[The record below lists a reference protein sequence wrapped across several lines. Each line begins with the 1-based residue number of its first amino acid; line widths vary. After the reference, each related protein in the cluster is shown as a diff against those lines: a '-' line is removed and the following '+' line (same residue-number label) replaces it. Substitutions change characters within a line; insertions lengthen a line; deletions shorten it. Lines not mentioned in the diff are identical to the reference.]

1 MSGAY
6 LISLATDA
14 SDRVPPLRPL
24 IYHEQGRGEVL
35 RRSKAKIERERG
47 WWRDTAGDAKEGR
60 EGENEIKQGRKI
72 DILKSRGQRQIMQ
85 KYREQTERFS
95 RENMEALA

>member
-1 MSGAY
+1 MSVAY

-35 RRSKAKIERERG
+35 HRRKAKTERESER
-47 WWRDTAGDAKEGR
+47 AGMGEGYSGRCGRKGGR
-60 EGENEIKQGRKI
+60 EKMK
-72 DILKSRGQRQIMQ
+72 
-85 KYREQTERFS
+85 
-95 RENMEALA
+95 

>member
-35 RRSKAKIERERG
+35 HRRKAKIERV
-47 WWRDTAGDAKEGR
+47 R
-60 EGENEIKQGRKI
+60 E
-72 DILKSRGQRQIMQ
+72 
-85 KYREQTERFS
+85 
-95 RENMEALA
+95 RENG

>member
-35 RRSKAKIERERG
+35 RHSKAQIQRGRG
-47 WWRDTAGDAKEGR
+47 WDTAGDAKNGR
-60 EGENEIKQGRKI
+60 EGENEIKRGRKI

>member
-1 MSGAY
+1 MSAAY

-35 RRSKAKIERERG
+35 HRSRAKIEREWEG
-47 WWRDTAGDAKEGR
+47 DTDGDAKKGR
-60 EGENEIKQGRKI
+60 EGENEIKRGSKI
-72 DILKSRGQRQIMQ
+72 DILKSRGQREIMQ